1 MTAEFSLRD
10 LPELFDLANT
20 EHTAIFEGVGAPW
33 EILPR
38 IAAYLARLL
47 ASEFPPGLH
56 SHVHPM
62 SFVGPE
68 VYLGPGCIVEPGV
81 FIKGPAWIGE
91 GCTLRQGLYLREN
104 VIAGSGSVLG
114 HACELKNCL
123 LFRNSEVPHFNYV
136 GDSVFGHKAHIGAG
150 VIISNVRLDKRSVV
164 VRIGE
169 DSVDTGLLKFGALI
183 GDGCEIGCNSV
194 LNPGT
199 ILGAGSLVHPLSRIF
214 GVHPAGSRLKE

>member
-1 MTAEFSLRD
+1 MTAEFRMQH
-10 LPELFDLANT
+10 LPALFDLDKT
-20 EHTAIFEGVGAPW
+20 EHAALFSGADAPW
-33 EILPR
+33 DILPR

-47 ASEFPPGLH
+47 STDFPPGLH
-56 SHVHPM
+56 SNVHPM

-68 VYLGPGCIVEPGV
+68 VYLGPGCVVEPGV

-104 VIAGSGSVLG
+104 VIAGSGSELG

-123 LFRNSEVPHFNYV
+123 LFRNAEVPHFNYV

-150 VIISNVRLDKRSVV
+150 VIISNVRLDKRNVA
-164 VRIGE
+164 VRFG
-169 DSVDTGLLKFGALI
+169 DAKADTGLLKFGAI
-183 GDGCEIGCNSV
+183 VGDGCEIGCNSV

-199 ILGAGSLVHPLSRIF
+199 ILGARSLVFPLSRVS
-214 GVHPAGSRLKE
+214 GVHPAGSRIEE